1 MVKIYEVSV
10 EKMDEILNLV
20 KLEQY
25 LAAKLATYNRYQKLQ
40 LEELNEI
47 KGIAKRISQFKD
59 KKVWWDNID
68 PDLKEII
75 KKYGKI

>member
-1 MVKIYEVSV
+1 MVKTYEVSV

-40 LEELNEI
+40 LEVLNEI